1 MLSNTRGILCSS
13 LINERLISLSLS
25 DHLTKSIDQSITT
38 IEQTSSILSRITSMD
53 FFYIKNMI
61 ELSIANSHL
70 REKQLENVIGKKK
83 RLILNIELFDFI
95 FSGFKK

>member
-1 MLSNTRGILCSS
+1 MLSNTRGILCSL

-83 RLILNIELFDFI
+83 RLILNIELFDF
-95 FSGFKK
+95 F

>member
-1 MLSNTRGILCSS
+1 MLSNTRGILCSL

-83 RLILNIELFDFI
+83 RLILNIELFDF
-95 FSGFKK
+95 FV

>member
-1 MLSNTRGILCSS
+1 M
-13 LINERLISLSLS
+13 RLISLSLS

-38 IEQTSSILSRITSMD
+38 TIEQTSSILSRTTSID

-83 RLILNIELFDFI
+83 RLILNIEI
-95 FSGFKK
+95 I